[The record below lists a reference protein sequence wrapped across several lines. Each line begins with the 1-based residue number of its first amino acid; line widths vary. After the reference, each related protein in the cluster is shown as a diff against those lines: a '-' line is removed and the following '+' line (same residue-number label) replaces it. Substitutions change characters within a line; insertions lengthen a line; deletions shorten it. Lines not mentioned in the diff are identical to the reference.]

1 MKNRFDHARGWFL
14 KAESDLITVKRMLEG
29 GGPYDTAC
37 FHTQQAVER
46 YLKGFLAFKEEPI
59 PHTHNLEELY
69 RLCIVSAPVWPFTEV
84 DLAELTP
91 YAVQLRYDFEFWPDR
106 TTTEHALY
114 LAEQVRTAILVAI
127 PKEAHPR
134 VKQQEP

>member
-1 MKNRFDHARGWFL
+1 
-14 KAESDLITVKRMLEG
+14 MLEG

-69 RLCIVSAPVWPFTEV
+69 RPCIVSAPVWPFTEV

-114 LAEQVRTAILVAI
+114 LAEQVRTAILAAI
-127 PKEAHPR
+127 PKEAHPH
-134 VKQQEP
+134 VKQQEL